1 MNYVFTNMFCIAL
14 LFSALGVIYSKN
26 ALHSILFLVS
36 TFFFSSMT
44 VFLLENEFLALFLL
58 IIYVGAIM
66 VLFLFVVMMMDLKH
80 NILKV
85 SRLHFLTG
93 AAFMVVSVQFFWF
106 QISAMFCFADYNKE
120 TSLLQPNKN
129 WFSCLDQTQDITAI
143 SSVFYHNYAAQ
154 IFTQPDVPLT
164 HLIGPRLQTAC
175 HAANKSAA
183 GINPFSPEDFTLLSD
198 LTYE

>member
-1 MNYVFTNMFCIAL
+1 MNYVFTNIFCAAL
-14 LFSALGVIYSKN
+14 LFSSLGVIYSKN

-58 IIYVGAIM
+58 IIYVGAVM

-93 AAFMVVSVQFFWF
+93 AAFMVVSVQFFWC
-106 QISAMFCFADYNKE
+106 QISAMFCFSDYSKNVF
-120 TSLLQPNKN
+120 LLQTNKN
-129 WFSCLDQTQDITAI
+129 WFSYLDQTQDIAAI

-154 IFTQPDVPLT
+154 ILIAGLLLYVAVVGVVFLT
-164 HLIGPRLQTAC
+164 TSRYKGSSV
-175 HAANKSAA
+175 KSRQ
-183 GINPFSPEDFTLLSD
+183 SLTRQLSRSSV
-198 LTYE
+198 L